1 LTSKE
6 IAIKLVSGFWIMN
19 IKKGNYLEQV
29 EALAAET
36 VRT

>member
-1 LTSKE
+1 MD
-6 IAIKLVSGFWIMN
+6 IASVSLFIMWE
-19 IKKGNYLEQV
+19 GNYSGQV

>member
-1 LTSKE
+1 MCPKCDKMKT
-6 IAIKLVSGFWIMN
+6 
-19 IKKGNYLEQV
+19 YLKYSEQV